1 MESLKRTFG
10 ETLQQVADAT
20 KKNSPTI
27 LTVSAVLGVI
37 GTAVLAYRCSPK
49 AHQIIEEKRKDM
61 SLVQNGDK
69 KAKRA
74 VVLETAKELTP
85 VLLPPVIMGSATGAC
100 IIGSNTISSRRIAV
114 LSTAYTLGEKTIK
127 ELNLK
132 MDDILGEKKAK
143 TIRDAVAKEK
153 MDQNPP
159 PKDESQI
166 VITGNGDVLC
176 RDSYSGRYFRSNA
189 EKINQAISELSA
201 MARDEMYV
209 TLNDFYYALKIPTVP
224 LGDDLGWSVDDE
236 IKGSLPI
243 TISAVLTED
252 KQPCLCIDYEPRV
265 GKEFRRLI

>member
-1 MESLKRTFG
+1 MELLKKA
-10 ETLQQVADAT
+10 ENMLQDVVEAT

-27 LTVSAVLGVI
+27 LTASAILGLF

-49 AHQIIEEKRKDM
+49 AHEIIAEKKKDM
-61 SLVQNGDK
+61 GLVQNGDK

-74 VVLETAKELTP
+74 VALATAKELTP
-85 VLLPPVIMGSATGAC
+85 VMLPPVIMGSATAAC
-100 IIGSNTISSRRIAV
+100 IIGSNTVSAKRIAV
-114 LSTAYTLGEKTIK
+114 LSAAYTASEKAVSN
-127 ELNLK
+127 LHLK
-132 MDDILGEKKAK
+132 MDEILGEKKAK

-159 PKDESQI
+159 PSDASSI

-176 RDSYSGRYFRSNA
+176 MDSYSGRYFRSNA
-189 EKINQAISELSA
+189 DKIGQAIAELSA

-209 TLNDFYYALKIPTVP
+209 TLNDLYYALKIPTIP

-236 IKGSLPI
+236 IRGCLPI